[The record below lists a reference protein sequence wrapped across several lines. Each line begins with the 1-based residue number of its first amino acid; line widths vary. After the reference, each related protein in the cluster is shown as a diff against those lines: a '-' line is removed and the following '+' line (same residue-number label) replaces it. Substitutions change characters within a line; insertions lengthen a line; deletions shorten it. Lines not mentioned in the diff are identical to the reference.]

1 MNGTENQL
9 KQRTYDRYYPLDS
22 SLYTLLISLGYNVSL
37 SKGLAHISY
46 GSRSITIKK
55 EGDIW
60 RELNTNKTF
69 TFRSG
74 IAIYAQRLK
83 DCG

>member
-1 MNGTENQL
+1 MNR
-9 KQRTYDRYYPLDS
+9 KQRRDNEPYYPLGP
-22 SLYTLLISLGYNVSL
+22 SLYSLLVDLDYSVSIRN
-37 SKGLAHISY
+37 GLAHISY
-46 GSRSITIKK
+46 GNRSITIKK
-55 EGDIW
+55 DGEIW

-83 DCG
+83 ECR